1 MLAFRNSAN
10 QELTKGPLTTEK
22 QTNWLKVVIGFSR
35 KKPLGAVGAAVLLLF
50 VFMAVFAPV
59 IDRYDPNEIEPF
71 NAFQGPGLSHF
82 FGTDNFGR
90 DVYSRVINGAR
101 LSMYVGLV
109 ATALSVITGAI
120 LGLMGAYFKGWAD
133 LLMQRWMDI
142 MFIFPDLVLA
152 MVIVTVFQ
160 GGLLLE
166 ILGFGSALWGNMNAI
181 VIAIAI
187 PRIPGTARVVRSVAL
202 SVMGTQYMEA
212 AQAVG
217 ARPVRQIFRHLT
229 PNCIAPFIVYSTAQI
244 GGAILIESSLSF
256 LGIGGSPETASWGRM
271 LSIEGMRYFETH
283 PYLAIFPGI
292 AISAAVFGVNL
303 FGDALRDVLDPRLR
317 GSERR

>member
-1 MLAFRNSAN
+1 MAFRNSAN

-22 QTNWLKVVIGFSR
+22 QTNWLKAVIGFSR

-133 LLMQRWMDI
+133 LLTQRWMDI
-142 MFIFPDLVLA
+142 MFILR
-152 MVIVTVFQ
+152 
-160 GGLLLE
+160 
-166 ILGFGSALWGNMNAI
+166 N
-181 VIAIAI
+181 
-187 PRIPGTARVVRSVAL
+187 L
-202 SVMGTQYMEA
+202 S
-212 AQAVG
+212 
-217 ARPVRQIFRHLT
+217 
-229 PNCIAPFIVYSTAQI
+229 
-244 GGAILIESSLSF
+244 
-256 LGIGGSPETASWGRM
+256 
-271 LSIEGMRYFETH
+271 
-283 PYLAIFPGI
+283 
-292 AISAAVFGVNL
+292 
-303 FGDALRDVLDPRLR
+303 
-317 GSERR
+317 